1 MILCEDGRDRD
12 RDDRNS
18 EPGEKFSFLKMHLI
32 HDHAEDGIVDGIPYF
47 CDQCHD
53 RNQSRRDADIR
64 EISGHVSN
72 QAVEYV
78 LAHKIHTVAEFFP
91 FGNSVFHYVILPF
104 RVLENGA
111 FHRGAAR

>member
-1 MILCEDGRDRD
+1 MSLATNGMPVGITKKNGRDRD

-64 EISGHVSN
+64 EISGHVCII
-72 QAVEYV
+72 
-78 LAHKIHTVAEFFP
+78 K
-91 FGNSVFHYVILPF
+91 
-104 RVLENGA
+104 
-111 FHRGAAR
+111 